1 LKTADEKGR
10 VVANDF
16 EVRTAE
22 DVTDEVLELVKGIVE
37 GWYDEGRIDW
47 EDVFERLEYKRTL
60 DDGRGIDL
68 GEDLNSPA
76 IKKIKSE
83 IRKWRAL
90 G

>member
-1 LKTADEKGR
+1 M
-10 VVANDF
+10 ANDF

-22 DVTDEVLELVKGIVE
+22 DVTDEVMEIVRGIVE

-47 EDVFERLEYKRTL
+47 EDVWDRMEKNVL
-60 DDGRGIDL
+60 DDGRGIDM
-68 GEDLNSPA
+68 GDDLESPA
-76 IKKIKSE
+76 QRKIKKE

>member
-1 LKTADEKGR
+1 M
-10 VVANDF
+10 ANDF

-22 DVTDEVLELVKGIVE
+22 DVTDELLELVQNIVG

-47 EDVFERLEYKRTL
+47 EDVWDRLEKQTL
-60 DDGRGIDL
+60 DDGRGIDM
-68 GEDLNSPA
+68 GEDLGSPA
-76 IKKIKSE
+76 ILKIKRE

>member
-37 GWYDEGRIDW
+37 G
-47 EDVFERLEYKRTL
+47 
-60 DDGRGIDL
+60 
-68 GEDLNSPA
+68 
-76 IKKIKSE
+76 
-83 IRKWRAL
+83 
-90 G
+90 